1 MKKKAISITCR
12 YRFQF
17 PITIHHSHYLV
28 SDLKTM
34 ARTMQKSALPL
45 LCRRCTQQ
53 IISPPRSFTRSISS
67 TNIKSASSR
76 PSSLTTSSS
85 FSSPSRSQSSPFPFI
100 NVLED
105 NYKPPI
111 HDPRL
116 TALYDHRQPHRL
128 HIFSTKHNTHLTF
141 TGPAPKPVKF
151 DEADLYKPPAPNR
164 PLMSFACGNIGFKKA
179 ARGTYDAAFQ
189 LGAYVLKQ
197 IQERGLL
204 REIEKVEIVLRGFG
218 PGREALTKM
227 LLGQEGRYI
236 RSKIVAVTD
245 STKLKFGGSRSPRPK
260 RLG

>member
-1 MKKKAISITCR
+1 
-12 YRFQF
+12 
-17 PITIHHSHYLV
+17 
-28 SDLKTM
+28 
-34 ARTMQKSALPL
+34 
-45 LCRRCTQQ
+45 
-53 IISPPRSFTRSISS
+53 
-67 TNIKSASSR
+67 
-76 PSSLTTSSS
+76 
-85 FSSPSRSQSSPFPFI
+85 
-100 NVLED
+100 
-105 NYKPPI
+105 
-111 HDPRL
+111 
-116 TALYDHRQPHRL
+116 
-128 HIFSTKHNTHLTF
+128 
-141 TGPAPKPVKF
+141 
-151 DEADLYKPPAPNR
+151 
-164 PLMSFACGNIGFKKA
+164 MSFACGNIGFKKA